1 MKFKLISILYIISKS
16 LFCLQEIFNHVI
28 YEETWKMSGILFRYS
43 DSIVLFFIEFLE
55 VIDLVNQ
62 AILNCLIWLDNG
74 FREYILL
81 KF

>member
-16 LFCLQEIFNHVI
+16 LFCLQEIFNRII
-28 YEETWKMSGILFRYS
+28 YEETWKVSGILFRYS